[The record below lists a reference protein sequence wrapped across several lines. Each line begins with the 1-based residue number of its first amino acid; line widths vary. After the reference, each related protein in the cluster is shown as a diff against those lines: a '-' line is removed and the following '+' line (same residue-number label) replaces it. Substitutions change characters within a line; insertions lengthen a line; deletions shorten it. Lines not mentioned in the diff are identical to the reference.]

1 MVFFQVCQGRMR
13 PFWKWEKRVI
23 VIFLTFDW
31 ALLQN
36 IVIGKISN
44 RNTFFKNC
52 LALNCFAGQSVY
64 HRTFYFWCQVLTK
77 ETNNIFFFVIYF
89 VTAFRRI
96 WWFSFLTSYCQNH
109 LWRTKSISLLTRRE
123 QGNKIATSLVHFS
136 AVFFKNKSSPLV
148 SAIFGS
154 TALWWKWLLSR
165 SLIMMRKIYHSIS
178 TRPLSPLRREIFL
191 GAGANDVKWIKS
203 HFHISNLDMCPE
215 KTFSMFDQQLIQALV
230 LGKGSKKNRFFF
242 RK

>member
-1 MVFFQVCQGRMR
+1 M
-13 PFWKWEKRVI
+13 
-23 VIFLTFDW
+23 
-31 ALLQN
+31 
-36 IVIGKISN
+36 
-44 RNTFFKNC
+44 
-52 LALNCFAGQSVY
+52 
-64 HRTFYFWCQVLTK
+64 
-77 ETNNIFFFVIYF
+77 IYF

-109 LWRTKSISLLTRRE
+109 LWRTKSISYWPA
-123 QGNKIATSLVHFS
+123 GNKEIKLPRPWFTKVFS
-136 AVFFKNKSSPLV
+136 AVFFQNKSSPLV
-148 SAIFGS
+148 SAIFRS

-215 KTFSMFDQQLIQALV
+215 KLFQWLTSSSYMLLFY
-230 LGKGSKKNRFFF
+230 SKE
-242 RK
+242 

>member
-1 MVFFQVCQGRMR
+1 MRCYLHLWWYFFKCAKAGCAH
-13 PFWKWEKRVI
+13 FGSEKKRVI

-77 ETNNIFFFVIYF
+77 ETNNIFFVIYF

-109 LWRTKSISLLTRRE
+109 LWRTKSISNWPA
-123 QGNKIATSLVHFS
+123 GNKEIKLPRPWFTKVFS
-136 AVFFKNKSSPLV
+136 AVFFQNKSSPLV
-148 SAIFGS
+148 SQDLRHCGENDYCQG
-154 TALWWKWLLSR
+154 LW
-165 SLIMMRKIYHSIS
+165 
-178 TRPLSPLRREIFL
+178 
-191 GAGANDVKWIKS
+191 
-203 HFHISNLDMCPE
+203 
-215 KTFSMFDQQLIQALV
+215 
-230 LGKGSKKNRFFF
+230 
-242 RK
+242 